1 MRTAL
6 AVLLFASLP
15 AQSPPAA
22 KAPMRVSF
30 AVVGGGPFLDP
41 AASVR
46 LQQAIDGCNALA
58 PDLIVGL
65 APAAGP
71 ADAAATP
78 AWANLRAPFAPPPP
92 TPLPAGM
99 ASALAGPH
107 GRAVVRDGC
116 WFVHVAAPTGDAAC
130 RAWLG
135 EALAAAAVA
144 PAVFVFTPDAP
155 WLDDT
160 ATTWGAAWL
169 DCHRRLAA
177 AGNVRAVFG
186 VGGSARHDGVRDGIA
201 YHAVPP
207 LGAELELDAPDAGYV
222 HAVHFVQVRGTDVR
236 VAAIALGAARDGAL
250 ATGAA
255 ADGALRV
262 ATGFAVELDH
272 ATADGAGDAVGLDGR
287 VAARATLRCRN
298 PADRPIDVELT
309 PQSEAGW
316 TFEPDHQHLI
326 VPAGGT
332 ATTTF
337 VVHRAADPAQ
347 PFALPQLLA
356 RPELLVDGRRIAVGP
371 IAFWLPLPPPEAL
384 GRAHAEANGALAL
397 DGEGAGLRAP
407 ASRLALPASTCTI
420 ELWARSDGATGR
432 RTLAHVGDVPQ
443 CALLV
448 DGGHVAFAVAL
459 ADGVAMARSAA
470 GALPA
475 GRWRHLAGVHDGREI
490 RLYVDGQLAAQSP
503 AHGPRRVDAGS
514 LLVGVR
520 RDAQGRFVD
529 AFAGALDDVRLSRS
543 ARYAADF
550 APTPRPQPDA
560 DTALLLPCDADFG
573 PWTADRSG
581 GERHARRL
589 GAAHCT
595 RMQR

>member
-1 MRTAL
+1 MRTAI
-6 AVLLFASLP
+6 VLLLLATLP
-15 AQSPPAA
+15 AQSPPPA
-22 KAPMRVSF
+22 KAPTRLCF
-30 AVVGGGPFLDP
+30 AVVGGGPFLAP

-58 PDLIVGL
+58 PDLVVGL
-65 APAAGP
+65 APPAGP
-71 ADAAATP
+71 ADAAAPP
-78 AWANLRAPFAPPPP
+78 AWTNLRAPFAPPPP
-92 TPLPAGM
+92 TPLPADV

-135 EALAAAAVA
+135 EALAAAAGA

-155 WLDDT
+155 WLD
-160 ATTWGAAWL
+160 ATSPAWQATRQ
-169 DCHRRLAA
+169 DCHRLLAA

-186 VGGSARHDGVRDGIA
+186 VGGSVRHDGVRDGIA

-207 LGAELELDAPDAGYV
+207 LGAEFELDAPDAGYA
-222 HAVHFVQVRGTDVR
+222 HAVHFVQVRGTQVR

-298 PADRPIDVELT
+298 PADHPSDVELT

-316 TFEPDHQHLI
+316 AFEPDHQHVV

-356 RPELLVDGRRIAVGP
+356 RPELLVDGRRVAIGP
-371 IAFWLPLPPPEAL
+371 IAFWLPLPPPAAL
-384 GRAHAEANGALAL
+384 GRAHAETNGALAL
-397 DGEGAGLRAP
+397 DGEGAGLRVP
-407 ASRLALPASTCTI
+407 ASQVALPADACTV
-420 ELWARSDGATGR
+420 ELWACGDGAPGR
-432 RTLAHVGDVPQ
+432 QTLAQLGEAPQ
-443 CALLV
+443 CALVV
-448 DGGHVAFAVAL
+448 DGTRVAFAVAL
-459 ADGVAMARSAA
+459 ANGFATAA
-470 GALPA
+470 GPADTLQA
-475 GRWRHLAGVHDGREI
+475 GRWRHLAGVHDGAEV
-490 RLYVDGQLAAQSP
+490 RLYVDGALAARAP
-503 AHGPRRVDAGS
+503 ARGPRRADVGP
-514 LLVGVR
+514 LLVGLGS
-520 RDAQGRFVD
+520 DAQGRLLD
-529 AFAGALDDVRLSRS
+529 AFAGRIDDVRLGRS

-550 APTPRPQPDA
+550 APPTRPQPDA
-560 DTALLLPCDADFG
+560 DTVLLLPCDVDFG

-581 GERHARRL
+581 HGRHARRL
-589 GAAHCT
+589 GTAHCT
-595 RMQR
+595 RVQR

>member
-1 MRTAL
+1 
-6 AVLLFASLP
+6 
-15 AQSPPAA
+15 
-22 KAPMRVSF
+22 
-30 AVVGGGPFLDP
+30 
-41 AASVR
+41 
-46 LQQAIDGCNALA
+46 
-58 PDLIVGL
+58 
-65 APAAGP
+65 
-71 ADAAATP
+71 
-78 AWANLRAPFAPPPP
+78 
-92 TPLPAGM
+92 
-99 ASALAGPH
+99 
-107 GRAVVRDGC
+107 
-116 WFVHVAAPTGDAAC
+116 
-130 RAWLG
+130 
-135 EALAAAAVA
+135 
-144 PAVFVFTPDAP
+144 
-155 WLDDT
+155 
-160 ATTWGAAWL
+160 
-169 DCHRRLAA
+169 
-177 AGNVRAVFG
+177 
-186 VGGSARHDGVRDGIA
+186 
-201 YHAVPP
+201 
-207 LGAELELDAPDAGYV
+207 
-222 HAVHFVQVRGTDVR
+222 VHFVQVRGTDVR

-262 ATGFAVELDH
+262 ATGLAVELEH

-298 PADRPIDVELT
+298 PADLPIDVELT

-316 TFEPDHQHLI
+316 TFEPDHQHLV

-397 DGEGAGLRAP
+397 DGEDAGLRAP

-459 ADGVAMARSAA
+459 ADGVATARSAA
-470 GALPA
+470 DALPA

-503 AHGPRRVDAGS
+503 ARGPRRVDAGS
-514 LLVGVR
+514 LLVGVG